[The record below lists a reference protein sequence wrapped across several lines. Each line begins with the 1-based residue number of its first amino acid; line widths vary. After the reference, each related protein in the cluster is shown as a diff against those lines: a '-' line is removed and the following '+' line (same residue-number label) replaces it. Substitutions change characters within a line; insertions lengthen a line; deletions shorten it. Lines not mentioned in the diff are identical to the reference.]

1 MFLVS
6 KISGRV
12 GNKKGMSAII
22 TVVLLLLLTIG
33 VFLVISG
40 WQDGFVSDLTSDVQ
54 KEAIKQD
61 VNSKIE
67 AIEDDELY
75 FNNAIEGSRNILE
88 VSIDNK
94 PCDLSGGQDII
105 DKGMNILNISSCVTD
120 ISQGMHE
127 VLIVTDEKVY
137 KKTIYVRGD
146 SSIETGSEVGGDLG
160 HLVFNWK
167 KNNLDIFY
175 ETGAVVIGGNNP
187 KGNKLMVEG
196 KISSSEDVC
205 IQDGTCLGDIGDVL
219 WDAEGNDVA
228 YEKGSVKIRI

>member
-67 AIEDDELY
+67 AIKDDELY

-94 PCDLSGGQDII
+94 ACDLSDGQDVI
-105 DKGMNILNISSCVTD
+105 DKGMNILNISSCVSD